1 MKTGAQMQLFGYLLD
16 TEAEEPAQ
24 LSEVSLMVSVKAM
37 RELASF
43 LISCADEMDEG
54 KKPYELDTHFHFRDF
69 LNEEIDADLIV
80 VPVL

>member
-1 MKTGAQMQLFGYLLD
+1 MQLFGYLLN
-16 TEAEEPAQ
+16 TVAEEPAQ

-37 RELASF
+37 CEFASF